1 MEDKKS
7 PFFKFDKFCKM
18 LRINSKE
25 FGVVPL
31 KFWGTQREYLRQIQ
45 KGIEDGVR
53 DFKCLKGRQGGIT
66 TVDMAIALFWMNK
79 YRGTLGAMITDD
91 ASNLVRGRGII
102 TQYMRSLP
110 PEAHVGHDRL
120 GHHNIY
126 ELELDNASILSYL
139 VAGKRKKSADSG
151 DLGQGK
157 GLNFLIATEVAS
169 WSDSKQVDKLTD
181 SLAEKHPNRLY
192 LWEGTANGFNHWYDM
207 YRDAREAVTQRAIF
221 IGWWLHEL
229 HWCEK
234 GSSEYRVYWDGKLNN
249 EEKRWVKE
257 VKQLYGVEVQPE
269 QIAWW
274 RLQLHEKKR
283 SDLNALYQEHPP
295 TEEYAFIMSGY
306 KFFSSDKLTES
317 YKKAMNTPFEAWRY
331 TFGADFM
338 DMRLHKTNN
347 VNAQL
352 KIWEHPSP
360 HGVYALGADP
370 AYGYNPESDDS
381 VLTVYRCYADRFV
394 QVAEFCAS
402 GIRTD
407 QFAWVIL
414 HLVGW
419 YRHVLVNLEITGPGQ
434 AVLTELR
441 SVQKR
446 QSLLNSRGERNFA
459 DTQSCMKQFLYSRQ
473 DALSQSFNYHTKT
486 TLAEKE
492 DMLNNM
498 KALFETDRIDIK
510 SAQTLT
516 EMKYFCRTG
525 GDLSGRGGEN
535 DDCVIGTALA
545 VLAYIRWIR
554 PKMQQKNETFEALT
568 IMDNEKRD
576 ETKSFVLNFLAGRGV
591 NV

>member
-1 MEDKKS
+1 MS
-7 PFFKFDKFCKM
+7 VTVFNKFDKFCNK

-31 KFWGTQREYLRQIQ
+31 KFWGTQRYYLEQIQ
-45 KGIEDGVR
+45 KGIEEGIR
-53 DFKCLKGRQGGIT
+53 DFKTLKGRQGGIT
-66 TVDMAIALFWMNK
+66 TVDMAIATFWMNK
-79 YRGTLGAMITDD
+79 YPGTLGAMITDD
-91 ASNLVRGRGII
+91 ASNLVRGRSII
-102 TQYMRSLP
+102 SQYMKSLGP
-110 PEAHVGHDRL
+110 DYHIGHERT

-126 ELELDNASILSYL
+126 ELELDNSSILSYL

-207 YRDAREAVTQRAIF
+207 CRDAKDAVTQRFIF
-221 IGWWLHEL
+221 VGWWLHEL
-229 HWCEK
+229 HRCEK
-234 GSSEYRVYWDGKLNN
+234 DSNEYRVYWDGKLNQD
-249 EEKRWVKE
+249 ERRWVKDI
-257 VKQLYGVEVQPE
+257 KHLYNVEIQPE
-269 QIAWW
+269 QIAWY

-283 SDLNALYQEHPP
+283 GDINALQQEHPC

-306 KFFSSDKLTES
+306 KFFSTDKLTEA
-317 YKKAMNTPFEAWRY
+317 YKLSMKAPFEAWKY
-331 TFGADFM
+331 SFGNDFM
-338 DMRLHKTNN
+338 DMRVSKSNA

-352 KIWEHPSP
+352 KIWEHPSQF
-360 HGVYALGADP
+360 GNYVLGADP

-381 VLTVYRCYADRFV
+381 VLSVYRCYADRLV

-414 HLVGW
+414 HIVGW
-419 YRHVLVNLEITGPGQ
+419 YKNVLVNLELTGPGQ

-473 DALSQSFNYHTKT
+473 DSLSQSFNYHTKT
-486 TLAEKE
+486 NHSEKE

-498 KALFETDRIDIK
+498 KALFETGRIDIL
-510 SAQTLT
+510 SARTIN
-516 EMKYFCRTG
+516 EMKYFARSG
-525 GDLSGRGGEN
+525 GNLEGRGGEN

-554 PKMQQKNETFEALT
+554 PRMQQRNETFDF
-568 IMDNEKRD
+568 IKNSEKEGNN
-576 ETKSFVLNFLAGRGV
+576 ETKSFVLNFLSERGV
-591 NV
+591 KI